1 MLIDE
6 LDLHMHTSWQRKV
19 LSVLKNTFPNIQ
31 FIITTHSPQI
41 LGEVDDTFN
50 LFYMF
55 KDGKKIV
62 LKSYKSFMGWDTNV
76 ILEEVMNTAS
86 VNQDIKRMLDKM
98 YLFIEEKKFDK
109 AEELADILDEKSN
122 GYAEGVAKARILI
135 SRGRRHEKN
144 K

>member
-1 MLIDE
+1 MTAHE
-6 LDLHMHTSWQRKV
+6 
-19 LSVLKNTFPNIQ
+19 
-31 FIITTHSPQI
+31 ITNI

-86 VNQDIKRMLDKM
+86 VNQLVV
-98 YLFIEEKKFDK
+98 LLENCT
-109 AEELADILDEKSN
+109 AC
-122 GYAEGVAKARILI
+122 
-135 SRGRRHEKN
+135 
-144 K
+144 

>member
-1 MLIDE
+1 MSYMI
-6 LDLHMHTSWQRKV
+6 
-19 LSVLKNTFPNIQ
+19 LK
-31 FIITTHSPQI
+31 
-41 LGEVDDTFN
+41 
-50 LFYMF
+50 
-55 KDGKKIV
+55 
-62 LKSYKSFMGWDTNV
+62 FMGWDTNV